1 MDDQTNN
8 NTGMNINDLS
18 GIPPVGNDYNSL
30 QPVANASS
38 DDLNSTPTPPPVQT
52 PNTLDDTSQPVFM
65 DMNAN
70 SMPTNDF
77 NPPPVPTADTSVNS
91 SQPVFMDMNTP
102 VDSNEEVDLNSV
114 PGVTDLPMPTEQPTQ
129 PVEVNPMP
137 EAVVTPLES
146 NIVTPTSPVVETT
159 SMEEVS
165 STPTAEETSMMESV
179 SPTPIA
185 QMPQNLSQPLPSVAP
200 VADVLPTAESTDIVN
215 TLETKEPEGKGGSI
229 VVIVLIVII
238 VALLATIDFLLLR
251 YFFRNTI

>member
-18 GIPPVGNDYNSL
+18 GIPPVGNDYNSM
-30 QPVANASS
+30 QPVANPSS
-38 DDLNSTPTPPPVQT
+38 GDFNATA
-52 PNTLDDTSQPVFM
+52 NTLNETPQPV
-65 DMNAN
+65 
-70 SMPTNDF
+70 S
-77 NPPPVPTADTSVNS
+77 
-91 SQPVFMDMNTP
+91 MDMNTP
-102 VDSNEEVDLNSV
+102 LANNFNPPPMPSPDISEGSSQPFSMNPSMDSNEEVDLNSV

-200 VADVLPTAESTDIVN
+200 VTDVLPTSESTDIVN

-238 VALLATIDFLLLR
+238 VALLATIGFFAVKIFL
-251 YFFRNTI
+251 